1 MDPASSTM
9 PEETQRYAKLTVGV
23 VVFNSGKYLPYCLKS
38 LSEQTMPHFQIVVQD
53 NTEGKSGDAE
63 WIRKN
68 YPSIRVIESE
78 NVGFAKGHN
87 NILRETMG
95 LYYLAL
101 NPDMIFEPTFIENM
115 MKALEQD
122 KEAVAVSG
130 KIYRWDFEKRDE
142 KDQGKT
148 KVIDTTG
155 LRALK
160 NHRFEDRGQ
169 GEEDKGQYDKALDIF
184 GTSGAAALYRRDAL
198 EEVAFIHE
206 DGTREY
212 FDELMYMYKED
223 IDLAYRLQW
232 AGHRAVFAPEAV
244 AYHDRT
250 TQFVGGARS
259 MRNILKS
266 RKKRPRLIREWSYL
280 NHQILLKKHVS
291 QNFSKQ
297 TLRKIWWHHALM
309 HVYILTREPYLLK
322 QRKKLKLLA
331 NPILER
337 KAQIKKHVTASALE
351 QKLDEE

>member
-1 MDPASSTM
+1 MDPASNIM

-38 LSEQTMPHFQIVVQD
+38 LSEQTMSDFRIVIQD
-53 NTEGKSGDAE
+53 NTGGKSDDAE
-63 WIRKN
+63 WIRTH
-68 YPSIRVIESE
+68 YPDIQVIESE
-78 NVGFAKGHN
+78 NIGFAKAHN

-148 KVIDTTG
+148 KTIDTTG

-198 EEVAFIHE
+198 EEVAFIHK

-232 AGHRAVFAPEAV
+232 AGHRAIFAPDAI

-250 TQFVGGARS
+250 TQFAGGARS

-266 RKKRPRLIREWSYL
+266 RKKRPGSSVNGRYL
-280 NHQILLKKHVS
+280 KPSDSSKKTRDSEFFQADTTKNLVAPCPYAHLYPHQRAIS
-291 QNFSKQ
+291 PQ
-297 TLRKIWWHHALM
+297 TAKEAE
-309 HVYILTREPYLLK
+309 T
-322 QRKKLKLLA
+322 
-331 NPILER
+331 
-337 KAQIKKHVTASALE
+337 S
-351 QKLDEE
+351 